1 MKTTNNTI
9 LITGGSAGIGFAIA
23 KTLSEKGNHVI
34 ITGRNADRLEK
45 AAAQL
50 KNVTAIVSDVTN
62 ELDVDKLVNT
72 LREKFPKLNVVINNA
87 GNAYVYKW
95 TSGTAVVGKA
105 KDEMLTNYFSVLN
118 LNEKLLPLF
127 SNQEEAAIVNVSSI
141 VSFVPGV
148 NIPGYSATK
157 AALHSYTQSL
167 RYVLKDSS
175 VKVFELMPPLVN
187 TEFSAEIGGANG
199 IPPQQVAD
207 ELLAALEKDIYEI
220 HVGNTADL
228 YKAFLSS
235 PQDALHGMNAG
246 R

>member
-34 ITGRNADRLEK
+34 ITGRNADRLKK

-50 KNVTAIVSDVTN
+50 KNVTPIVSDVTN
-62 ELDVDKLVNT
+62 EQDVDKLVST
-72 LREKFPKLNVVINNA
+72 LTEKFPQLNVVINNA
-87 GNAYVYKW
+87 GNSYLYRWVA
-95 TSGTAVVGKA
+95 GADAVVKV
-105 KDEMLTNYFSVLN
+105 KEEMQTNFFSVVDI
-118 LNEKLLPLF
+118 NEKLFPLL
-127 SNQEEAAIVNVSSI
+127 SKQDEAAIVNVSSI
-141 VSFVPGV
+141 VSFVPSI

-167 RYVLKDSS
+167 RLILKDSS

-207 ELLAALEKDIYEI
+207 ELTAAFEKDEYEI
-220 HVGNTADL
+220 HVGGTADL

-235 PQDALHGMNAG
+235 PQDALHAMNAG